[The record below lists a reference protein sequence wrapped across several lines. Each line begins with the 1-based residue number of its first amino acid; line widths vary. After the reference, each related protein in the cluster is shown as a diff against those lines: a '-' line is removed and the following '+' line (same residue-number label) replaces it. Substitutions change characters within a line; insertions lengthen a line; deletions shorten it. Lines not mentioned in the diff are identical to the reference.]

1 MSSIGKSPKFGL
13 LLAII
18 TAASMWFYVRHVLI
32 PYQTADAALH
42 NRPRGILSDLYP
54 RWLGARELLLQHR
67 NPYGREVT
75 REIQI
80 GYYGRPIDP
89 QRPNDPKD
97 EQRFVYP
104 VYVAFLLAPT
114 VSVPFAEVRVAFTW
128 ILGMATAASVFWWL
142 RALRWRPPC
151 TVSAIFVILTVCSFG
166 GLQGIKLQ
174 QLSLLVAALVAGS
187 AALLAGGQLFLA
199 GVLLALASIKPQLMV
214 LPAGW
219 LLLWSVTR
227 WRERRGFTWGFLL
240 TSALLIGG
248 GIYLLPGWIGQ
259 FLTGLAAYNRY
270 TGGRSLLDELTTPQM
285 GPILTV
291 LILLSA
297 VVVCWR
303 QRRMPASSAE
313 FNFCLALALVVTV
326 VAAPMI
332 APYNHLLL
340 FPAVVLIVRSG
351 NVFWRR
357 GRMNQV
363 LFSGAALIFFWS
375 WLAGFA
381 ITMASAFVP
390 AATVQRA
397 WAVPLWSS
405 LGVPLVVLALLAL
418 AIVDLEKQKLAST
431 NL

>member
-1 MSSIGKSPKFGL
+1 MSGIWKSPKFGL
-13 LLAII
+13 LLAILMG
-18 TAASMWFYVRHVLI
+18 AGMLFYMRHVLI
-32 PYQTADAALH
+32 PYQMADALLH
-42 NRPRGILSDLYP
+42 QRPRGILSDLYP
-54 RWLGARELLLQHR
+54 RWIGARELLLNHR
-67 NPYGREVT
+67 NPYGPEVT
-75 REIQI
+75 REIQT

-89 QRPNDPKD
+89 QRLNDPKD

-104 VYVAFLLAPT
+104 VYVVFLLAPT
-114 VSVPFAEVRVAFTW
+114 VSVPFAEVRVSFTW
-128 ILGMATAASVFWWL
+128 ILGIATASSVFWWL
-142 RALRWRPPC
+142 RAMRWRPPC
-151 TVSAIFVILTVCSFG
+151 SVSAIFVILTVCSFG

-174 QLSLLVAALVAGS
+174 QLSLLVAALIAGS
-187 AALLAGGQLFLA
+187 AALLVSGQLFFA
-199 GVLLALASIKPQLMV
+199 GVLLALASIKPQLIV
-214 LPAGW
+214 LPAFW
-219 LLLWSVTR
+219 LLLWSVSS
-227 WRERRGFTWGFLL
+227 WRERRGFAWGFLL

-248 GIYLLPGWIGQ
+248 GICLLPGWIGQ
-259 FLTGLAAYNRY
+259 FLAGLAAYNRY

-303 QRRMPASSAE
+303 QRRMPAGSAE
-313 FNFCLALALVVTV
+313 FNFCLALVLVVTV

-340 FPAVVLIVRSG
+340 LPAVVLIVRSW

-357 GRMNQV
+357 GRMNQIF
-363 LFSGAALIFFWS
+363 LSGAALIFFWS
-375 WLAGFA
+375 WLAALA
-381 ITMASAFVP
+381 ITVASAFVP
-390 AATVQRA
+390 AASIQRA

-418 AIVDLEKQKLAST
+418 SIVDLEKQKLASN